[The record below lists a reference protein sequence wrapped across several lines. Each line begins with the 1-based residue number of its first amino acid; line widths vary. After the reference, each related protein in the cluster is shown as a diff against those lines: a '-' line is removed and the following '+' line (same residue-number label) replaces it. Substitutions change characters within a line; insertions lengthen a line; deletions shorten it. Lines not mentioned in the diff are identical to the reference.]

1 MCNFFP
7 AMVQAP
13 ATYILISPK
22 TLLSLF
28 TDSYDGGKGKKMKQ
42 GIEKFNSLDE
52 WKSVYLTAL

>member
-52 WKSVYLTAL
+52 